1 MDGGFISTR
10 RVKEL
15 EPGSRVR
22 VRGWVYRHRDLG
34 RKVFVVM
41 RDADGILQ
49 LVADERYTPREYVEE
64 ARRATIESSIVAE
77 GVTSRDPRAPGGVE
91 VKLEKFEIVGLAEDF
106 PIKGG
111 EGIDYLLDIRHLWIR
126 SRKMTA
132 MWRIRQSAFKAFREY
147 FESKGFWEVSPP
159 MLTQAAV
166 EGGATLFKVDF
177 FGKPAYLTQSSQFYL
192 EAMIFSLERVWTL
205 APSFRAERSR
215 TRRHLYEYWHLEA
228 EEAWAHMEDEMRL
241 VEELVAYTTRR
252 ILEERLEE
260 LSILKR
266 STEALEPALETP
278 YPRIR
283 YEEAIRRLQGRG
295 VRIEYG
301 DDLGADEER
310 ILTQDFDKPF
320 FITHFPVELKSF
332 YMKPDPQNPREAL
345 AFDLLAPEGVGEI
358 VGGSERQDD
367 YEALYK
373 QIESRGYDPRDYQ
386 WYLDLRRYG
395 SVPHSGF
402 GLGVERY
409 LMWVTGVDHVR
420 DTIPFP
426 RFRDRIYP

>member
-1 MDGGFISTR
+1 MAAGYVSTR
-10 RVKEL
+10 MVKEL
-15 EPGSRVR
+15 EPGSRVK

-34 RKVFVVM
+34 RKVFIVL

-49 LVADERYTPREYVEE
+49 LVADEAYTPQKYVEE
-64 ARRATIESSIVAE
+64 ARNASIESSIIAE
-77 GVTSRDPRAPGGVE
+77 GVTARDPRAPGGVE
-91 VKLEKFEIVGLAEDF
+91 LRLERLEIVGPSVDF

-126 SRKMTA
+126 SRKLTA
-132 MWRIRQSAFKAFREY
+132 MWRIRQTAFKAFREF
-147 FESKGFWEVSPP
+147 FESRGFWEVSPP

-192 EAMIFSLERVWTL
+192 EALIFSLERVWTL

-228 EEAWAHMEDEMRL
+228 EEAWVDMEGEMKL
-241 VEELVAYTTRR
+241 VEELVAYTTKR

-260 LSILKR
+260 LSLLKR
-266 STEALEPALETP
+266 KTELLEPALKTP

-283 YEEAIRRLQGRG
+283 YEEAIRRLQGKG
-295 VRIEYG
+295 VKIEYA

-310 ILTQDFDKPF
+310 LLTEDFDTPF
-320 FITHFPVELKSF
+320 FITHFPMELKSF

-367 YEALYK
+367 YQALYK
-373 QIESRGYDPRDYQ
+373 QIESRGYNPEDYQ
-386 WYLDLRRYG
+386 WYLDLRKYG

-402 GLGVERY
+402 GLGVERF
-409 LMWVTGVDHVR
+409 LMWITGVNHVR

>member
-1 MDGGFISTR
+1 MGPS
-10 RVKEL
+10 
-15 EPGSRVR
+15 
-22 VRGWVYRHRDLG
+22 
-34 RKVFVVM
+34 
-41 RDADGILQ
+41 
-49 LVADERYTPREYVEE
+49 
-64 ARRATIESSIVAE
+64 
-77 GVTSRDPRAPGGVE
+77 
-91 VKLEKFEIVGLAEDF
+91 EDF

-126 SRKMTA
+126 SRKLTA
-132 MWRIRQSAFKAFREY
+132 MWRIRQTAFKAFREF
-147 FESKGFWEVSPP
+147 FESRGFWEVSPP

-192 EAMIFSLERVWTL
+192 EALIFSLERVWTL

-228 EEAWAHMEDEMRL
+228 EEAWVGMEGEMKL
-241 VEELVAYTTRR
+241 VEELVAYTTKR

-260 LSILKR
+260 LSLLKR
-266 STEALEPALETP
+266 KTELLEPALKTP

-283 YEEAIRRLQGRG
+283 YEEAIRRLQGKG
-295 VRIEYG
+295 VKIEYG

-310 ILTQDFDKPF
+310 LLTEDFDMPF
-320 FITHFPVELKSF
+320 FITHFPMELKSF

-367 YEALYK
+367 YQALYK
-373 QIESRGYDPRDYQ
+373 QIESRGYNPEDYQ
-386 WYLDLRRYG
+386 WYLDLRKYG

-402 GLGVERY
+402 GLGVERF
-409 LMWVTGVDHVR
+409 LMWVTGVNHVR

>member
-1 MDGGFISTR
+1 MADDYLS
-10 RVKEL
+10 VKEVKGL
-15 EPGSRVR
+15 EPGSRAR

-34 RKVFVVM
+34 RKVFVVL
-41 RDADGILQ
+41 RDSTGILQ
-49 LVADERYTPREYVEE
+49 LVADEEYTPAEYVGE
-64 ARRATIESSIVAE
+64 ARRATIESSILAE
-77 GVTSRDPRAPGGVE
+77 GVVARDPRAPGGVE
-91 VKLEKFEIVGLAEDF
+91 LRLSRFEIIGLAEDF

-111 EGIDYLLDIRHLWIR
+111 EGIDYLLDMRHLWIR
-126 SRKMTA
+126 SRKLTA
-132 MWRIRQSAFKAFREY
+132 VWRIRETVFKAFREF
-147 FESKGFWEVSPP
+147 FEQRGFWEVSPP

-177 FGKPAYLTQSSQFYL
+177 FGRPAYLTQSSQFYL
-192 EAMIFSLERVWTL
+192 EALIFSLERVWTL

-228 EEAWAHMEDEMRL
+228 EEAWAGMEDEMRL
-241 VEELVAYTTRR
+241 VEDLVAYVTRR
-252 ILEERLEE
+252 VLEDRLEE
-260 LSILKR
+260 LSLLKR
-266 STEALEPALETP
+266 DAESLEPATKTP

-283 YEEAIRRLQGRG
+283 YEDAISRLQAKG
-295 VRIEYG
+295 VDIVYG

-310 ILTQDFDKPF
+310 LLTEDFDKPF
-320 FITHFPVELKSF
+320 FITHFPMELKSF
-332 YMKPDPQNPREAL
+332 YMKPDPENPREAL
-345 AFDLLAPEGVGEI
+345 AFDLLAPEGIGEI

-367 YEALYK
+367 YQELYR

-395 SVPHSGF
+395 SVQHSGF

-409 LMWVTGVDHVR
+409 VMWLAGLDHIR
-420 DTIPFP
+420 DSIPFP

>member
-1 MDGGFISTR
+1 MAAGYVSTR
-10 RVKEL
+10 KVKEL
-15 EPGSRVR
+15 EPGSRVK

-34 RKVFVVM
+34 RKVFIVL

-49 LVADERYTPREYVEE
+49 LVADEAYTPQKYVEE
-64 ARRATIESSIVAE
+64 ARNASIESSIVAE
-77 GVTSRDPRAPGGVE
+77 GVTARDPRAPGGVE
-91 VKLEKFEIVGLAEDF
+91 LRLERLEIVGPSVDF

-126 SRKMTA
+126 SRKLTA
-132 MWRIRQSAFKAFREY
+132 MWRIRQTAFKAFREF
-147 FESKGFWEVSPP
+147 FESRGFWEVSPP

-192 EAMIFSLERVWTL
+192 EALIFSLERVWTL

-228 EEAWAHMEDEMRL
+228 EEAWVGMEGEMKL
-241 VEELVAYTTRR
+241 VEELVAYTTKR

-260 LSILKR
+260 LSLLKR
-266 STEALEPALETP
+266 KTELLEPALKTP

-283 YEEAIRRLQGRG
+283 YEDAIRRLQGKG
-295 VRIEYG
+295 VKIEYG

-310 ILTQDFDKPF
+310 LLTEDFDTPF
-320 FITHFPVELKSF
+320 FITHFPMELKSF

-367 YEALYK
+367 YQALYK
-373 QIESRGYDPRDYQ
+373 QIESRGYDPEDYQ
-386 WYLDLRRYG
+386 WYLDLRKYG

-402 GLGVERY
+402 GLGVERF
-409 LMWVTGVDHVR
+409 LMWVTGVNHVR

>member
-1 MDGGFISTR
+1 MSSSTLSTR
-10 RVKEL
+10 TVKAL
-15 EPGSRVR
+15 EPGTLAR

-34 RKVFVVM
+34 RKVFIVV
-41 RDADGILQ
+41 RDSEGILQ
-49 LVADERYTPREYVEE
+49 LVADPAFTPKEHVETARE
-64 ARRATIESSIVAE
+64 ATIESSIIAE
-77 GVTSRDPRAPGGVE
+77 GIVARDPRAPGGAE
-91 VKLEKFEIVGLAEDF
+91 LRLRKLEIVGLAEDF

-111 EGIDYLLDIRHLWIR
+111 EGIDYLLDNRHLWIR
-126 SRKMTA
+126 SRRLTA
-132 MWRIRQSAFKAFREY
+132 VWRIRHTVLKAFREF
-147 FESKGFWEVSPP
+147 FEARGFWEVSPP

-177 FGKPAYLTQSSQFYL
+177 FGKPAFLTQSSQFYL
-192 EAMIFSLERVWTL
+192 EALIFSLERVWTL

-228 EEAWAHMEDEMRL
+228 EEAWAGMEEEMKL

-260 LSILKR
+260 MSLLKR
-266 STEALEPALETP
+266 NTEKLEASTKPG

-283 YEEAIRRLQGRG
+283 YEEAIKRLREKGLS
-295 VRIEYG
+295 IEYG
-301 DDLGADEER
+301 DDIGADEER
-310 ILTQDFDKPF
+310 LLTEDYDTPF
-320 FITHFPVELKSF
+320 FITHFPLELKSF

-358 VGGSERQDD
+358 VGGSERQED
-367 YEALYK
+367 YDALLQQIRDRGLNPEDYK
-373 QIESRGYDPRDYQ
+373 

-395 SVPHSGF
+395 SVKHSGF
-402 GLGVERY
+402 GLGVDRY
-409 LMWVTGVDHVR
+409 VMWVAGLDHIR
-420 DTIPFP
+420 DSVPFP

>member
-1 MDGGFISTR
+1 MAAGYVSTR
-10 RVKEL
+10 MVKEL
-15 EPGSRVR
+15 EPGSRVK

-34 RKVFVVM
+34 RKVFIVL

-49 LVADERYTPREYVEE
+49 LVADEAYTPQKYVEE
-64 ARRATIESSIVAE
+64 ARNASIESSIIAE
-77 GVTSRDPRAPGGVE
+77 GITARDPRAPGGVE
-91 VKLEKFEIVGLAEDF
+91 LRLERLEIVGPSEDF

-126 SRKMTA
+126 SRKLTA
-132 MWRIRQSAFKAFREY
+132 MWRIRQTAFKAFREF
-147 FESKGFWEVSPP
+147 FESRRFWEVSPP

-192 EAMIFSLERVWTL
+192 EALIFSLERVWTL

-228 EEAWAHMEDEMRL
+228 EEAWVGMEGEMKL
-241 VEELVAYTTRR
+241 VEELVAYTTKR

-260 LSILKR
+260 LSLLKR
-266 STEALEPALETP
+266 KTELLEPALKTP

-283 YEEAIRRLQGRG
+283 YEEAIRRLQGKG
-295 VRIEYG
+295 VKIEYG

-310 ILTQDFDKPF
+310 LLTEDFDTPF
-320 FITHFPVELKSF
+320 FITHFPMELKSF
-332 YMKPDPQNPREAL
+332 YMKPDPHNPREAL

-367 YEALYK
+367 YQALYK
-373 QIESRGYDPRDYQ
+373 QIESRGYNPEDYQ
-386 WYLDLRRYG
+386 WYLDLRKYG

-402 GLGVERY
+402 GLGVERF
-409 LMWVTGVDHVR
+409 LMWITGVNHVR